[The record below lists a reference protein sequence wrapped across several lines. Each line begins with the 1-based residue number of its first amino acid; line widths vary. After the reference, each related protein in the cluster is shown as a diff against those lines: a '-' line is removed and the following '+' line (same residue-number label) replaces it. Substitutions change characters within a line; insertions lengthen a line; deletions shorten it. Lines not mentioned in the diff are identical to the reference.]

1 MTRTK
6 RYLTLAAVAVA
17 AAGLA
22 ACDGAGDE
30 AGGTAGGSGAEAAA
44 QPGAG
49 EAAPELAT
57 ARFRVDG
64 MTCGGCAL
72 ATEISVKK
80 LDGVASADASY
91 DEESGEGR
99 CEVEYDP
106 AAVSTEEIAGAIR
119 KAGFEPT
126 LEDAGGAD
134 R

>member
-1 MTRTK
+1 MTRTN
-6 RYLTLAAVAVA
+6 RHLTLAAVAVA
-17 AAGLA
+17 AVSLA
-22 ACDGAGDE
+22 ACGGPGDE
-30 AGGTAGGSGAEAAA
+30 ADGTAEGAGAEAAA
-44 QPGAG
+44 ASGAG
-49 EAAPELAT
+49 EVAPKLAT

-72 ATEISVKK
+72 ATEMSVRK

-106 AAVSTEEIAGAIR
+106 TAVSTEEIAGAIR
-119 KAGFEPT
+119 EAGFEPT
-126 LEDAGGAD
+126 LEGTGAGD